1 MQSGDTFSHK
11 VPKFWGLLAAV
22 VASAP
27 ERRHKLGKIEAI
39 RASKRDIAGTKAPQ
53 KTGVNRLEGERAVIS
68 RLTGAILRATLVMML
83 VAMPSALL
91 PGVTSD
97 AKQMVALVAL
107 FAGALTFVE
116 YNATYPGLIE
126 FRDAPPFNRARF
138 GLLFVTV
145 LALAS
150 IERGRIEP
158 SALTGF
164 LEAVG
169 YLVGVAMD
177 FPYSPVRLA
186 TGMLGEGASPA
197 QMEAVR
203 TAAGM
208 SYLLALV
215 ALLVFFVTMRAG
227 NWPARDTAFNVWV
240 NLPTFEPTAGADIT
254 ARLDR
259 DARINIVL
267 GFALPF
273 LIPTVV
279 TLGTSGLEPLTL
291 TAPQTLVWT
300 MTAWSFL
307 PASLFMRG
315 MAMARVADLIRAKR
329 RQAATLAGGV
339 LATA

>member
-11 VPKFWGLLAAV
+11 VPQFSGLLAAV

-39 RASKRDIAGTKAPQ
+39 PAPAREMAGRKGPQ
-53 KTGVNRLEGERAVIS
+53 KTGSSRLEGERAVYS

-126 FRDAPPFNRARF
+126 FRDAPPFNRTRF

-145 LALAS
+145 LFLAS
-150 IERGRIEP
+150 IERGRIVP
-158 SALTGF
+158 SALTDF
-164 LEAVG
+164 LEALG
-169 YLVGVAMD
+169 HLVGVAMD

-186 TGMLGEGASPA
+186 VGMMAEGASPE

-203 TAAGM
+203 AAAGM
-208 SYLLALV
+208 SYLLALM
-215 ALLVFFVTMRAG
+215 ALLVFFVSMRAG

-259 DARINIVL
+259 DARINIAL
-267 GFALPF
+267 GFLLPF
-273 LIPTVV
+273 LIPVVV

-329 RQAATLAGGV
+329 RQAATLADGL